1 MCCLYELRRLT
12 LDEDK
17 AFTSVKDSVSIQ
29 LFKVQNNV
37 LGIQRLVDKLGG
49 QADGPALRNSL

>member
-1 MCCLYELRRLT
+1 LYELRRLT